1 MKKLFVLLLALLMI
15 GTAVAEGSL
24 PIQNYL
30 IGRGYT
36 VMDEAQLAAMG
47 GEASGDDSELAE
59 FGNLIIL
66 SADADTTPAIIYTMD
81 GTMYLAIDMM
91 GMFSGSTDVGGI
103 TSVFTDTCQQYEFD
117 AYMATTTTGQYCYTP
132 SLGLIAQIEARAGD
146 DPYEMSDS
154 LDDFIAAV
162 KAQ

>member
-1 MKKLFVLLLALLMI
+1 MRKLFVLLLALLMI

-47 GEASGDDSELAE
+47 GETSGDDSELAE

-66 SADADTTPAIIYTMD
+66 SADADTTPAIIYTM
-81 GTMYLAIDMM
+81 GGAMYLAIDMM
-91 GMFSGSTDVGGI
+91 SMFSDSTDAGGI
-103 TSVFTDTCQQYEFD
+103 TSVFLDACRQYEFD
-117 AYMATTTTGQYCYTP
+117 AYMASTAAGQYCYTA
-132 SLGLIAQIEARAGD
+132 SEDLLARIEAQAED
-146 DPYEMSDS
+146 QSFTLIDS
-154 LDDFIAAV
+154 MDGFISV
-162 KAQ
+162 VEAQ